1 MEVPI
6 SELKPDTLR
15 AVVEAFV
22 LREGTDYG
30 NRVFSLEEKVDQ
42 VLAQLR
48 AGHATLMFDAETE
61 TVNIISRP

>member
-6 SELKPDTLR
+6 SELNTETLR

-30 NRVFSLEEKVDQ
+30 NRVFSLEEKVNQ

-48 AGHATLMFDAETE
+48 AGRATLVYDADTE
-61 TVNIISRP
+61 TVNILSRP